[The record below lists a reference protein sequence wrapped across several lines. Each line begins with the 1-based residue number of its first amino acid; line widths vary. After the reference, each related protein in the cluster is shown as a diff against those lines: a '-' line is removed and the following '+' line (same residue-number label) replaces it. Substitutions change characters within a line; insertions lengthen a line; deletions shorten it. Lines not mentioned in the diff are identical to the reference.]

1 MFRIFKH
8 RQTLAGVKIGL
19 KTCFGP
25 TQKVWRQSLKLVP
38 TLCNSIETD
47 INPFSYENLDLSI
60 DSANEERWVADGCV
74 DEKHRFKLKKSA
86 KCKRN
91 LLKIE
96 DVDFHGPE
104 VESHDFE

>member
-8 RQTLAGVKIGL
+8 RQTLAGVKIGF
-19 KTCFGP
+19 KNIFWTHI
-25 TQKVWRQSLKLVP
+25 KSLKLVP

-47 INPFSYENLDLSI
+47 INLFSYENLDLSI

-104 VESHDFE
+104 VESHDFD